1 MSSKQ
6 SKYCIKI
13 WATCVAGP
21 SYSWNIQVYMGKPAD
36 SVPEK
41 NQVRFVVLEIDWR
54 SDNFFIT

>member
-13 WATCVAGP
+13 WATCAAGP
-21 SYSWNIQVYMGKPAD
+21 SYSWNIQVYTGKPAD

-54 SDNFFIT
+54 SEWT